1 MPECVKMYL
10 GSVYAHIIVWFN
22 SLMSKNANRKK
33 DGVVTVQGSSDWH
46 KADIKAAL
54 DKAGWSLRQL
64 SLYHG
69 LHEGCMRVAL
79 ARPYPKA
86 ERIIANVIGEKPESI
101 WPSRYDSSGKPNRRG
116 GKKPKRPAH
125 LMNDTNKPANRN

>member
-1 MPECVKMYL
+1 MQNIEL
-10 GSVYAHIIVWFN
+10 GSIYKRSLTCLN
-22 SLMSKNANRKK
+22 LLMSKNANRKK
-33 DGVVTVQGSSDWH
+33 DGVVTVQVSSDWH

-86 ERIIANVIGEKPESI
+86 ERIIANVIGEKPEVI
-101 WPSRYDSSGKPNRRG
+101 WPSRYDSNGKPNRRG

-125 LMNDTNKPANRN
+125 LFNDTNTSENRN